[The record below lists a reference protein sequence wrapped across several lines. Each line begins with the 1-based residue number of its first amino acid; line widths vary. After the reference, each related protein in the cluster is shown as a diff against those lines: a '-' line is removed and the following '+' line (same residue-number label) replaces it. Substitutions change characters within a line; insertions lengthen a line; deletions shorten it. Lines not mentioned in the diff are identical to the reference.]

1 MIEVQG
7 LSKAFQAVRAVDG
20 VSFTCLDGQVTGL
33 LGPNGAGKTT
43 TLRMLAT
50 VMQPDA
56 GPAGYSMA

>member
-43 TLRMLAT
+43 LRMLAT